1 MMPHGGIMPAPSIL
15 SRLKQLIPG
24 YAPRPTPPALVVETP
39 DQRAARRLAEVQ
51 QQLDRSRGRP
61 APRVDEK
68 VPANYYHGVA
78 GKVWFL
84 PYADSVT
91 KDTPEIRA
99 ALRQMRKDGY
109 VKAAW
114 EPQIAAVASEDWQVQ
129 PAEPGNPEA
138 EEQAEFVTR
147 VFQDYLRGGMPSL
160 VRAVCAPLGSDGF
173 SVAEKVWAVGAKGR
187 LEGKIVLE
195 AAKPKDPE
203 WLHVKGDTFN
213 NVTHLTSTRKAGDE
227 YPITDFLYSRYLTVF
242 DEPLGEAA
250 FRPAYGPYWQR
261 DTVRKL
267 RIIHCEKRM
276 AGTLMGTYAADDDD
290 QKSALEAALR
300 QARSSTWISVPEG
313 ARVEALALSTASEPD
328 YKSFDES
335 LREEIVTSIAFAT
348 LQTMQGTVP
357 DARGDSNVQKQTSD
371 LGPWLLM
378 TIVAQAVNEQLIPD
392 LIDYNFPYPAAG
404 GYPKLTF
411 GAVSN
416 AELLELV
423 QIVEAAQRI
432 GLKPSRKH
440 YAGVLSIKEADP
452 NDPDD
457 QMQAAGQQSP
467 MPPGGGFGGMGG
479 DPFGGQQ
486 PDPFAFS
493 EAWESF
499 AWSPAKSRT
508 GGVKAVGTAEDAG
521 RSLYGRQ
528 AEAAL
533 ARQGRTDRGEPHP
546 EAPQEK
552 AKRLAQ
558 EREPARAEARQ
569 AFAAVLAD
577 PASLTTQRVK
587 ELGARLT
594 ELNTTELRGLARNLS
609 MAVGGLKPDLVRRLV
624 SHVRGGEGEPVEDAP
639 ARGLPASPVVGK
651 VYNAAPAD
659 LVVDPKRFQ
668 FKLNTGN
675 AAGVTDELK
684 AVGTWNPDFAGTLAV
699 WKDPADGRTY
709 VVNGH
714 HRHDLATRLG
724 ATDLAVRYLD
734 AKDAKTA
741 RAKGALINIAEGRGT
756 AVDAAKFMRDMGVT
770 KDDFAKY
777 GVPLKDGGL
786 ADQATALTRLNDKAF
801 DRLTRGELDM
811 GKALGVAR
819 HVTDPARQ
827 EKLFGLLVK
836 REDEGKDIS
845 NRTVEEM
852 ARAMA
857 AAPTVTR
864 TENTLWGVEETDEDV
879 FVQRA
884 ELAGHV
890 RAELAK
896 EFGDFAALS
905 SQRRAGVTAGAG
917 NVLNIDE
924 NQKRAAAAEQAKN
937 LYDQL
942 VNRKG
947 LIADALNDAAVKLAN
962 AKTKKERERVRAEAT
977 DAVRNAIRGE
987 FAALDARAPA
997 NRVAEGGVVPRAG
1010 GSPVAPV
1017 SPAADGRGTGA
1028 GGGGLTADPFAAAGE
1043 DHEPAIKAI
1052 PPGGLAWVAGHAV
1065 RRTSDGRYQVET
1077 QKAYKTGTAAEI
1089 NTVIRDTWRRAAAE
1103 RAPAEKAL
1111 ARAAGFTEP
1120 DWFGGGSAAEE
1131 VVRRKAA
1138 VPAGARAVSLD
1149 PNTRGRVGNV
1159 VRDPDTG
1166 AARLQLDGQ
1175 TEPATDFEPMES
1187 RFSWRVPE
1195 VIRPAVPKATTPD
1208 MFG

>member
-1 MMPHGGIMPAPSIL
+1 MPAPSIL

-290 QKSALEAALR
+290 QKAALEAALR

-457 QMQAAGQQSP
+457 QMQAAGQQPP

-552 AKRLAQ
+552 AKRLAA

-569 AFAAVLAD
+569 VFARALEAPD
-577 PASLTTQRVK
+577 KISPDEMAGLGERMKLLTRD
-587 ELGARLT
+587 
-594 ELNTTELRGLARNLS
+594 ELRGFARN
-609 MAVGGLKPDLVRRLV
+609 MAARVGGLKPELVERLV
-624 SHVRGGEGEPVEDAP
+624 AKAREKAAGRAGEGVAGVLGEVRGGAAEPGEDTTGTGETRGVPRKTDALGVSGSSQSSASGSP
-639 ARGLPASPVVGK
+639 GHTIRRIKRGEAYTLDSGESK
-651 VYNAAPAD
+651 KRLGSDVYA
-659 LVVDPKRFQ
+659 
-668 FKLNTGN
+668 
-675 AAGVTDELK
+675 
-684 AVGTWNPDFAGTLAV
+684 
-699 WKDPADGRTY
+699 
-709 VVNGH
+709 VVNGDGH
-714 HRHDLATRLG
+714 VVTTGANQHTYDRRHGAESAMRGIQQRADEGQPHTQTLATYG
-724 ATDLAVRYLD
+724 AQESARQQAEKAGNARQVSALAGQETDPVR
-734 AKDAKTA
+734 
-741 RAKGALINIAEGRGT
+741 
-756 AVDAAKFMRDMGVT
+756 
-770 KDDFAKY
+770 
-777 GVPLKDGGL
+777 
-786 ADQATALTRLNDKAF
+786 
-801 DRLTRGELDM
+801 RGELHADATATAQ
-811 GKALGVAR
+811 GYDYINKPSVAAR
-819 HVTDPARQ
+819 HRTAVEAA
-827 EKLFGLLVK
+827 LAA
-836 REDEGKDIS
+836 GKPVPPEVLADYPDL
-845 NRTVEEM
+845 
-852 ARAMA
+852 
-857 AAPTVTR
+857 APTREPV
-864 TENTLWGVEETDEDV
+864 
-879 FVQRA
+879 
-884 ELAGHV
+884 
-890 RAELAK
+890 
-896 EFGDFAALS
+896 
-905 SQRRAGVTAGAG
+905 AGA
-917 NVLNIDE
+917 
-924 NQKRAAAAEQAKN
+924 
-937 LYDQL
+937 
-942 VNRKG
+942 
-947 LIADALNDAAVKLAN
+947 
-962 AKTKKERERVRAEAT
+962 TAT
-977 DAVRNAIRGE
+977 N
-987 FAALDARAPA
+987 
-997 NRVAEGGVVPRAG
+997 
-1010 GSPVAPV
+1010 SPKIP
-1017 SPAADGRGTGA
+1017 SPAVDNTKGIGDTTPVPATPA
-1028 GGGGLTADPFAAAGE
+1028 GGGGKVMTTPTDPWGGVAAAAAALKDRRSRGITYDAAAAAMKSASKAAIDAALVADDLTPFARLPDDISAKVWVSDELQERYNASRDPAMDARIRRLAESVGVRLGEKPDPAAVY
-1043 DHEPAIKAI
+1043 DDS
-1052 PPGGLAWVAGHAV
+1052 PP
-1065 RRTSDGRYQVET
+1065 SDWRET
-1077 QKAYKTGTAAEI
+1077 MA
-1089 NTVIRDTWRRAAAE
+1089 RRAIEDAAKARAAE
-1103 RAPAEKAL
+1103 RVE
-1111 ARAAGFTEP
+1111 REM
-1120 DWFGGGSAAEE
+1120 
-1131 VVRRKAA
+1131 
-1138 VPAGARAVSLD
+1138 
-1149 PNTRGRVGNV
+1149 GR
-1159 VRDPDTG
+1159 
-1166 AARLQLDGQ
+1166 
-1175 TEPATDFEPMES
+1175 
-1187 RFSWRVPE
+1187 
-1195 VIRPAVPKATTPD
+1195 
-1208 MFG
+1208 